1 LLTGGCPTLC
11 QLFYGSILWSSIKE
25 SLPKHLGGCPS
36 KLTTSGQ
43 YDLAQEVTSGAA
55 DTAPELMRLLDLNIT
70 FQTVRNSLKKAGP
83 KSAVNVEM
91 PMLSRACG
99 GDGWNLLWSTT
110 TGLWRTGA
118 VLFGHMGLI

>member
-1 LLTGGCPTLC
+1 MVQYYGLLLKRACPNTLVGA
-11 QLFYGSILWSSIKE
+11 QASSQPVVSMTLLKN
-25 SLPKHLGGCPS
+25 
-36 KLTTSGQ
+36 
-43 YDLAQEVTSGAA
+43 TSGAA